1 MCDAPGTWARCT
13 SRCTV
18 GLALLAGGLLNANAP
33 GTVRNLPRAREGKRA
48 AQKVG
53 TDPMGNEYA
62 PRTHVSACGGRWA
75 SVPRLATAAD
85 GPLGFWRWG
94 WGFKSGEGFTKQP
107 LEDMTP
113 FWQFWAHS

>member
-1 MCDAPGTWARCT
+1 MLGSSKSLLGQMSMHLWGVCDAPGHAF

-75 SVPRLATAAD
+75 SVPRLAMTVGNTRND
-85 GPLGFWRWG
+85 GGVLHPGVRF
-94 WGFKSGEGFTKQP
+94 
-107 LEDMTP
+107 
-113 FWQFWAHS
+113 

>member
-1 MCDAPGTWARCT
+1 MCDAPGAWARCT

-75 SVPRLATAAD
+75 SVPRLAMTVGNTRND
-85 GPLGFWRWG
+85 GGVLHPGVAF
-94 WGFKSGEGFTKQP
+94 
-107 LEDMTP
+107 
-113 FWQFWAHS
+113 